1 MLFNIRMIHLGIS
14 TSTSPTMSP
23 PPDAVESKLPAGDC
37 CFVSALGVVGLK
49 SPEMPPSQGRAKS
62 VFEKGTAI
70 ALSGA
75 LMILPEDESRR
86 VGAVVATAASWIRT
100 VKRHI
105 NVLIFARSLAPAGA
119 QRLLRVAMLTRS
131 CRSYCEYHG
140 CHGTIL
146 PRRFRPTPS
155 PAARMVAPCSCQSPL
170 LLTFS

>member
-37 CFVSALGVVGLK
+37 CFVSALEGGWTEEPRNAFAAVPGK
-49 SPEMPPSQGRAKS
+49 GQSRSSR
-62 VFEKGTAI
+62 KGTAI
-70 ALSGA
+70 ALSSA

-105 NVLIFARSLAPAGA
+105 NVLIFGFSNSRHSDIWTMGWLSSLSMIGREWLKTYLGEYNHKLRIWECAGSHPLLAPQQAT
-119 QRLLRVAMLTRS
+119 MM
-131 CRSYCEYHG
+131 H
-140 CHGTIL
+140 
-146 PRRFRPTPS
+146 
-155 PAARMVAPCSCQSPL
+155 
-170 LLTFS
+170 